1 MQRTYDFF
9 PRKTVQKAAD
19 TLMLRSSTKPGV
31 VLKGPHAVSFQR
43 MLQSDLYVV
52 KALHC

>member
-1 MQRTYDFF
+1 MQRTHDFF

-43 MLQSDLYVV
+43 MLQSDLYVL
-52 KALHC
+52 KAVNV